1 MTTHKTGR
9 PRTSRTAPPVAGYRA
24 PIYRAE
30 PAREPAGPVARTCTY
45 ALLVL
50 GPVVLLSILAAII
63 CYVRLLHG
71 PVSLQLFNERIEQ
84 GISAELGDFKARIDD
99 AVLTLGDDW
108 RVELRL
114 TNLRIIEPDG
124 DLVASAP
131 LAAVDLD
138 PGSLLWMHASP
149 QRVFL
154 IEPRL
159 SLFYSEQT
167 GLAMSFS
174 QGGPLGDPTPLS
186 QSQAQ
191 SQSAGNTPERPS
203 TPAAPQ
209 TTAIA
214 KTNDPNL
221 PPSFHRVDL
230 SRVLTEVSSYAR
242 HGGLAASHLKE
253 IGLRNA
259 TVVLNYDGKRSELN
273 VAEGAIGLEGR
284 SISGAASINSSR
296 GKWMVSLRT
305 EEPAPDALKVTAT
318 VRDLIPSTLAEASP
332 HLSLLEVLD
341 MPVAGD
347 LTLDL
352 SAAGD
357 LKNADLRID
366 AGPGRVV
373 LPSLPNAPVSIDSA
387 NLKFG
392 FDAATRHITLA
403 SSTIAWGKSSMTFE
417 GAMTRET
424 QGNGPE
430 TWHFGLA
437 ALDGQLAAEEFGV
450 PAIKLDAFTAA
461 GRVIPDEGSLSLSRL
476 SLKVG
481 GTEIAVSGEITS
493 MGETPSTRIEA
504 TTTPMP
510 LATLK
515 ALWPRAAAPDART
528 WLGNHMTRGT
538 VQSASLKLLSGK
550 FVQREAGAA
559 PAAGRISLAAEIADA
574 QMVPLP
580 QGLPIEAPRASIRLE
595 NSALEVTVPDAAFI
609 ASPEHQVPIKGGRFT
624 VISQEFNDPIG
635 ELAFRSQT
643 TIAALNE
650 VLNRSKLHLLGTE
663 PLPLDGLDG
672 KIDGQVKITMPLVE
686 GGAAKTEAKA
696 RITEIRGK
704 PPGGRLELS
713 GGSID
718 LDVSTVG
725 VNASGELIVNGVLA
739 KVALQ
744 RIFDAPPNMQ
754 PPLRLTA
761 VLDNADRT
769 QLKFDVNHL
778 IQGEM
783 PIEITIGPGPGGEQ
797 VVHARADLSN
807 ADLIFKELAW
817 RKPPGRTASLE
828 FDVAAVTAQ
837 SIQLNNFRLVG
848 DNVAI
853 EGSMTLDAVN
863 DVVDF
868 SFPSFSINV
877 VSRLEVEG
885 KRSTDRIW
893 TIKAKGS
900 TFDAKD
906 QLRTLMSLGRTA
918 DTDVKPLHPANG
930 VDLTAEIGTVLG
942 HSDVSLRGYKVKYT
956 ERQEQLV
963 AFEAQGTLD
972 GGQPLSV
979 VFKKDKDGR
988 KIVAEAGDAGQA
1000 FKFTGFYPNL
1010 QGGKARLEVDLE
1022 ARGAAEKSGVLW
1034 VDNFRVFGDPIVS
1047 EVYSSAEV
1055 SGPAIDGTPQG
1066 QRRVQREVFDFERMK
1081 VPFSVGHGQ
1090 FVLGDS
1096 YVRGQVL
1103 GASIRGTVDY
1113 TAQRINL
1120 GGTYVP
1126 LQGLNSALCNI
1137 PLVGPIVSGLDCQG
1151 VFGITYAIQGTMQN
1165 PQVIVNPL
1173 SMLTPGILRGIME
1186 MTNPNPEVLPRAEKP
1201 KAPVEKRVRAS
1212 SSDASGGA
1220 SQKGKGNDVTV
1231 DGWSSQTAPSSQGD
1245 PKTKD
1250 AKKKKP
1256 ATEAKPKQPAVQ

>member
-1 MTTHKTGR
+1 MTTHNTGR

-30 PAREPAGPVARTCTY
+30 PAQAPAGPLARTCTY
-45 ALLVL
+45 ALIVL
-50 GPVVLLSILAAII
+50 GPVVLLSVMAAVI

-99 AVLTLGDDW
+99 AILTLGDDW

-159 SLFYSEQT
+159 SLFYSEQS

-174 QGGPLGDPTPLS
+174 QGGPPGDPLPPS
-186 QSQAQ
+186 EAAGDA
-191 SQSAGNTPERPS
+191 SARPS
-203 TPAAPQ
+203 TPMAPR
-209 TTAIA
+209 TTAVA

-221 PPSFHRVDL
+221 PPSFHHVDL
-230 SRVLTEVSSYAR
+230 SRILAEVSSYAR
-242 HGGLAASHLKE
+242 RGGLAASHLKE

-273 VAEGAIGLEGR
+273 VAEGAVGLEGS

-296 GKWMVSLRT
+296 GKWMVSFRT
-305 EEPAPDALKVTAT
+305 EEPEPDALKVTAT
-318 VRDLIPSTLAEASP
+318 VRDLVPSMLAEASP

-341 MPVAGD
+341 MPVAAD
-347 LTLDL
+347 LALDL
-352 SAAGD
+352 SAGGD
-357 LKNADLRID
+357 LKNADLRIE

-373 LPSLPNAPVSIDSA
+373 LPSLPSAPVTIDSA

-403 SSTIAWGKSSMTFE
+403 SSTISWGKSSMTFE

-424 QGNGPE
+424 QGSGPE

-450 PAIKLDAFTAA
+450 PGVKLEAFTAA
-461 GRVIPDEGSLSLSRL
+461 GRVIPDEGSVSLSRL

-481 GTEIAVSGEITS
+481 GTEITVNGEITS
-493 MGETPSTRIEA
+493 LGETPSTRIEA
-504 TTTPMP
+504 STTPMP

-515 ALWPRAAAPDART
+515 ALWPRAVAPDART
-528 WLGNHMTRGT
+528 WFGNHMTRGT

-550 FVQREAGAA
+550 FAEREAGAT
-559 PAAGRISLAAEIADA
+559 AAANSGGRISLAAEITNV

-580 QGLPIEAPRASIRLE
+580 QGLPIEAPRALIRLE
-595 NSALEVTVPDAAFI
+595 NAALEVTVPDAAFI

-624 VISQEFNDPIG
+624 VVSQEFTDPIG

-643 TIAALNE
+643 TVAALNE
-650 VLNRSKLHLLGTE
+650 LLNRSKLHLLGTE
-663 PLPLDGLDG
+663 PLPFDGLDG
-672 KIDGQVKITMPLVE
+672 KVDGQVKITMPLVE
-686 GGAAKTEAKA
+686 GGVPKTDAKA

-718 LDVSTVG
+718 LDVSSIG

-739 KVALQ
+739 KVSLQ

-761 VLDNADRT
+761 ILDNADRT

-783 PIEITIGPGPGGEQ
+783 PIEITIGPGPTGEQ
-797 VVHARADLSN
+797 VAHARADLSN

-828 FDVAAVTAQ
+828 FDVASVTAE
-837 SIQLNNFRLVG
+837 SIQLSNFRLVG

-877 VSRLEVEG
+877 VSRLDVEG
-885 KRSTDRIW
+885 KRSADRIW

-930 VDLTAEIGTVLG
+930 VDLSAEIDTLLG
-942 HSDVSLRGYKVKYT
+942 HSDVSVRGYKIKYS

-972 GGQPLSV
+972 GGQPLTV
-979 VFKKDKDGR
+979 VLKKDKDGR
-988 KIVAEAGDAGQA
+988 KIVAETGDAGQA

-1022 ARGAAEKSGVLW
+1022 GRGAAEKSGVLW

-1047 EVYSSAEV
+1047 EVYSSAEA
-1055 SGPAIDGTPQG
+1055 SGPAIDSTPQG
-1066 QRRVQREVFDFERMK
+1066 QRRIQREVFDFDRMK

-1090 FVLGDS
+1090 FVLEDS

-1103 GASIRGTVDY
+1103 GASIRGKVDY

-1186 MTNPNPEVLPRAEKP
+1186 MTNPNPEVLPRADKP
-1201 KAPVEKRVRAS
+1201 KAPVGQRVRAS
-1212 SSDASGGA
+1212 SSEVGA
-1220 SQKGKGNDVTV
+1220 GSQKGKGSDVTV
-1231 DGWSSQTAPSSQGD
+1231 DGWSSQTAPAPQKAD
-1245 PKTKD
+1245 PKAKD

-1256 ATEAKPKQPAVQ
+1256 TAEAKPKQPAAE